1 MLLGKAS
8 ALSFKWPRVVRAS
21 MFPYCART
29 VESEPLIPCARSRA
43 RNGECK
49 GFKAVV
55 DSAGVETCIEALLR
69 HSSQES
75 LQREGCRFL
84 ERTMRTDLGTRHGPS
99 MLNHV
104 AYQRMRVYVII
115 NAIKNHLNNTSVQE
129 EAIKALGTLALDSVH
144 QKVCFYPHHI

>member
-1 MLLGKAS
+1 MKADPENLDV
-8 ALSFKWPRVVRAS
+8 AGEGI
-21 MFPYCART
+21 RT
-29 VESEPLIPCARSRA
+29 LRQIAQSGTE
-43 RNGECK
+43 

-75 LQREGCRFL
+75 LQIEGCRFL

-99 MLNHV
+99 MLNHE

-115 NAIKNHLNNTSVQE
+115 NAIKNHVNNT
-129 EAIKALGTLALDSVH
+129 
-144 QKVCFYPHHI
+144 